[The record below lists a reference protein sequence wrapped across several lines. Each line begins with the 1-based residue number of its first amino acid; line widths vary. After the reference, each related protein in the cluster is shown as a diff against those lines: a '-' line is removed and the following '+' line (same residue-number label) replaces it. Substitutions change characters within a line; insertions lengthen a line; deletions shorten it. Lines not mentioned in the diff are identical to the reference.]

1 MTPFEIALQIR
12 NRPDDNETVEAYV
25 LRTLAGE
32 AMADFA
38 AALEMLIGWE
48 QADQDLVALLDCLK
62 EGGRKDGTLPISQLI
77 KQKRKLV
84 YDPKLE
90 ALLARRWRCPH
101 CKQFTSISSIRI
113 TFGAPARLLGCLTC
127 GEPGVYPVE
136 PKARLKAHD
145 GGKKGIRPLP
155 YQEGDV

>member
-12 NRPDDNETVEAYV
+12 RRPDDDETVEAYV
-25 LRTLAGE
+25 VRTLADE
-32 AMADFA
+32 TMADFG

-62 EGGRKDGTLPISQLI
+62 GGGRKDGTLPISELI

-84 YDPKLE
+84 YDPSLE

-101 CKQFTSISSIRI
+101 CKQFANLNSVRI
-113 TFGAPARLLGCLTC
+113 IIGEPDHLLGCLTC
-127 GEPGVYPVE
+127 GELGVYPIE
-136 PKARLKAHD
+136 AKARLKTLD
-145 GGKKGIRPLP
+145 GGRGGLKLL
-155 YQEGDV
+155 